1 MEKHDPSNQLRQQSR
16 KKRQENS
23 EGVIHGLERTVSG
36 IFTYIY
42 IFIYIKDTSFKLIPN
57 NMTLQNLWC

>member
-1 MEKHDPSNQLRQQSR
+1 MEEHDPKQSAQTAIQ

-23 EGVIHGLERTVSG
+23 EGVIHGLERTVPG

-42 IFIYIKDTSFKLIPN
+42 IYNIDTSFKLIPN